1 MKCSRRDLLLAA
13 LPVGATGLNILLPGC
28 ASPVPGGGAGNTALS
43 GRRLKVKLV
52 FSSPVNPAYYYYFL
66 INNSNVSSAPGP
78 IPVGP
83 PVAGFTYGNGFA
95 TGSDARSGGF
105 TDFVLF
111 SINQYPGGQP
121 ASNYALY
128 HVLDG
133 GDANNR
139 SLFQANGVPVVY
151 SSPTSTDGK
160 TIYFEIDMAQLY
172 PSSSQSA
179 AVSQALAARWMQV
192 NVVATNNTP
201 VDGQTTIYKEY
212 DSLGDDSDGRGSYQ
226 LVDLRQPAYVNG
238 DLTLA
243 ATTTETTSNDT
254 FVAPPNT
261 LPQDPALNLVDWSI
275 QITSN

>member
-1 MKCSRRDLLLAA
+1 MELTRRELLAA
-13 LPVGATGLNILLPGC
+13 GLPIGIAGLSILLPGC
-28 ASPVPGGGAGNTALS
+28 ASPVPGGTGQNALS
-43 GRRLKVKLV
+43 GRRLKVRLV
-52 FSSPVNPAYYYYFL
+52 FASAVNPAYYYFFL
-66 INNSNVSSAPGP
+66 INNSNSTSAPGP

-95 TGSDARSGGF
+95 TGSDSKSGGF
-105 TDFVLF
+105 TDFVLY
-111 SINQYPGGQP
+111 SANQYPGGQP

-151 SSPTSTDGK
+151 QTPSATDGR
-160 TIYFEIDMAQLY
+160 TIYFEIDLAQLY

-201 VDGQTTIYKEY
+201 VDGQTTIYKEF

-226 LVDLRQPAYVNG
+226 LVDLRQTAYVNG
-238 DLTLA
+238 DTTLA
-243 ATTTETTSNDT
+243 PTTTEPANVDV
-254 FVAPPNT
+254 FVSPPNT
-261 LPQDPALNLVDWSI
+261 IPQDPALNLVDWSI
-275 QITSN
+275 QITTN